1 MRLSR
6 ASRGLGFLSAFHS
19 SNNNTTTNATTT
31 TPATATTSIRQSDG
45 SSSTNGNNNNEA
57 DEMNPLHVPLSFLP
71 LLLVL
76 FILSFHGGS
85 SSAST
90 STNNN
95 SRRGVM
101 EGTITTST
109 VYSDTFSPGTST
121 TGQQQYRTRPAGFGA
136 TFDYGEVYPAHLQVI
151 STDVHL
157 CGSGVHST
165 YYDYGT
171 PLRPHHHHPH
181 GGVDEEDEETKGRWW
196 GGGMLS
202 SSSSRRRLYNDTTK
216 DDEKDIHVVPVL
228 PDKNGRHIPGEI
240 QKNQDSFFC
249 PMLNTIDTL
258 TLIIPPPYPPYLIL
272 FSAYLTLF
280 HLCNNIIY
288 INQNTLF
295 PPQQHKKS
303 CHTRQER
310 WVFLRTK
317 GTCCQS
323 TYLTSWISPFL
334 NRI

>member
-6 ASRGLGFLSAFHS
+6 ASRGLGFLTAFHS
-19 SNNNTTTNATTT
+19 SNNNTNATTT

-76 FILSFHGGS
+76 FILSFHGS

-95 SRRGVM
+95 NRRGVM

-109 VYSDTFSPGTST
+109 MYSDTFSPGTST
-121 TGQQQYRTRPAGFGA
+121 GQGQQQYRTRPAGFGA

-157 CGSGVHST
+157 CGGGVHST

-171 PLRPHHHHPH
+171 PLRPPHHHHPH
-181 GGVDEEDEETKGRWW
+181 GGVDEETKGRWW

-202 SSSSRRRLYNDTTK
+202 SSSSSSSRRRLYNDTTK
-216 DDEKDIHVVPVL
+216 ADEKDIHVVPEWSYSKFL
-228 PDKNGRHIPGEI
+228 HQYNRPPDKLWR
-240 QKNQDSFFC
+240 
-249 PMLNTIDTL
+249 
-258 TLIIPPPYPPYLIL
+258 Y
-272 FSAYLTLF
+272 
-280 HLCNNIIY
+280 
-288 INQNTLF
+288 
-295 PPQQHKKS
+295 
-303 CHTRQER
+303 
-310 WVFLRTK
+310 
-317 GTCCQS
+317 
-323 TYLTSWISPFL
+323 
-334 NRI
+334 